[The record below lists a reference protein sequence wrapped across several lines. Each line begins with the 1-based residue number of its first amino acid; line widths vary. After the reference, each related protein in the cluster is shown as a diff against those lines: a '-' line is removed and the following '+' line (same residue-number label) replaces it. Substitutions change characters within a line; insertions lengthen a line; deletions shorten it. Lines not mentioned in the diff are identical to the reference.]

1 MTPLPSVEIMQSRLS
16 ESSEQ
21 SNTSSLS
28 NDSVEEEKSVSTSS
42 LTSDTDS
49 NVSQNIRVV
58 TRVRPLSTKELGEES
73 KECVVAM
80 EEARNIVVTK
90 GNKTFDYD
98 AVFGPKTSQQQVY
111 EQTAGDLIR
120 NNLFKGFNVT
130 VLAYGQTGSGKT
142 HTIFGGNGS
151 SISKELNKD
160 LDGIIPRAVHE
171 VFGYRK
177 QIIRGEDRMKVSLS
191 FLEIY
196 NEEARDLLS
205 SESCPPEL
213 NIRDSNGEVVVQ
225 GLSRHSVISANEVSA
240 LMDSAAEKRSTAAT
254 MMNAESSRSHAICT
268 LYISIAPSPDHKGNE
283 EEINAK
289 LTLVDLAGSERAKK
303 TGAEGARLKEGINI
317 NKGLFVLGQVVSAL
331 SEKGQHIGG
340 SDNTSIHV
348 KYRDS
353 KLTRLLQDSLG
364 GECESFMIYVFS
376 EYILNIFANIFS
388 WIVTKVIPK
397 RSW

>member
-1 MTPLPSVEIMQSRLS
+1 MTPFPSVEIMQSRLS

-28 NDSVEEEKSVSTSS
+28 DDSVEEEKSVSTSS

-58 TRVRPLSTKELGEES
+58 TRVRPLSTKELSEDS
-73 KECVVAM
+73 KECVVAK
-80 EEARNIVVTK
+80 EGARNIVVTK

-151 SISKELNKD
+151 SISKELNND

-171 VFGYRK
+171 VFGYMK

-225 GLSRHSVISANEVSA
+225 GLSRHSVVSANEVSA
-240 LMDSAAEKRSTAAT
+240 LMNSAAEKRSTAAT

-268 LYISIAPSPDHKGNE
+268 LYISIAPSSDHQGNE

-331 SEKGQHIGG
+331 SEMGQQTGG

-364 GECESFMIYVFS
+364 GEYESFTIYVFR
-376 EYILNIFANIFS
+376 ECILNISANIFYGS
-388 WIVTKVIPK
+388 
-397 RSW
+397 